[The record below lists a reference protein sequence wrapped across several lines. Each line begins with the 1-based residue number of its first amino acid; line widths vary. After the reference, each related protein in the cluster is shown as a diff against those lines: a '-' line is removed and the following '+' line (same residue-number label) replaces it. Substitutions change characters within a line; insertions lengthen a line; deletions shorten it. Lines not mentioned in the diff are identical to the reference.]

1 MNESFLYISGGA
13 CGRLWET
20 RSVFQ
25 AIVENAAA
33 TFVPAHNPSLT
44 PLSPGVS
51 GVFHNRGSVH
61 RPYPRAQIRS
71 PETTGEPKKLA
82 ASCLSCSR
90 ISSTFPPAFNICSRL
105 WKTNIAS
112 WSFVTDSVAG
122 LGWAGREGRPFR
134 GAFGSLVTY
143 GDASRRSCAKV
154 FLLRRRLRTSSVTFH
169 CSASSRASVLVIELP
184 SKSWST

>member
-71 PETTGEPKKLA
+71 PETTGEPKKHG
-82 ASCLSCSR
+82 R
-90 ISSTFPPAFNICSRL
+90 
-105 WKTNIAS
+105 
-112 WSFVTDSVAG
+112 VAG
-122 LGWAGREGRPFR
+122 NENDKASVRGKYHRRALHHGCGKRPTSGNLHAKPR
-134 GAFGSLVTY
+134 DGA
-143 GDASRRSCAKV
+143 R
-154 FLLRRRLRTSSVTFH
+154 LLRSGELYQKREAEGSGQSPWESTLRKPLTANSPGMT
-169 CSASSRASVLVIELP
+169 A
-184 SKSWST
+184 